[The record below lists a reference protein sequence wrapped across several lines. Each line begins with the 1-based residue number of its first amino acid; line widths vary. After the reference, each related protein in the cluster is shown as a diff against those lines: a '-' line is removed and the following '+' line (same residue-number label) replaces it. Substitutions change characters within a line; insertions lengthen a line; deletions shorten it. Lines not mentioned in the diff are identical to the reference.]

1 MNQYQ
6 WERGRHMSLSEDQLD
21 QIIAQE
27 RAREQAPLNEWRTIA
42 ARARE
47 EGLIRESESRS
58 WIAGQPW
65 IQAAAAML
73 LLVGGIAIG
82 RTTIAI
88 PSSAQSGAPS
98 EQVAGSGTRE
108 AGSEVTSGASTVA
121 AGAATSTGAS
131 FASVDDASTTLE
143 RALRDYQ
150 NASAY
155 LAANSSGP
163 TTVDSSGIYRTR
175 LAALDKVNN
184 AMESALRTAP
194 HDPVINQYY
203 LATMGARVA
212 TQQMAARPVG
222 LALRGF

>member
-1 MNQYQ
+1 
-6 WERGRHMSLSEDQLD
+6 MSHLSEDQLD
-21 QIIAQE
+21 QIIADDQ
-27 RAREQAPLNEWRTIA
+27 ARDQAPLNDWRTIA

-47 EGLIRESESRS
+47 EGLIRESQSRS
-58 WIAGQPW
+58 WVAGQPW

-88 PSSAQSGAPS
+88 PSSLQTAVNP
-98 EQVAGSGTRE
+98 GT
-108 AGSEVTSGASTVA
+108 STSSGASTAPAVPA
-121 AGAATSTGAS
+121 SSTTADS
-131 FASVDDASTTLE
+131 FASVDDASATLE
-143 RALRDYQ
+143 RALGDYQ
-150 NASAY
+150 RASAF

-212 TQQMAARPVG
+212 TEQMAARPVG

>member
-1 MNQYQ
+1 
-6 WERGRHMSLSEDQLD
+6 MSHLSEDQLD

-27 RAREQAPLNEWRTIA
+27 RAREHAPLNDWRTIA

-47 EGLIRESESRS
+47 EGLIRESQSRS
-58 WIAGQPW
+58 WVSGQPW

-88 PSSAQSGAPS
+88 PSSAQSGVDS
-98 EQVAGSGTRE
+98 LQI
-108 AGSEVTSGASTVA
+108 AGSEGTSA
-121 AGAATSTGAS
+121 APTSSVAS
-131 FASVDDASTTLE
+131 FASVDDASATLE
-143 RALRDYQ
+143 RALIDYQ
-150 NASAY
+150 RASAF

-163 TTVDSSGIYRTR
+163 TTLDSSGIYRTR

>member
-1 MNQYQ
+1 
-6 WERGRHMSLSEDQLD
+6 MSHLSEDQLD
-21 QIIAQE
+21 QIIADE
-27 RAREQAPLNEWRTIA
+27 RARKHAPLNDWRTIA
-42 ARARE
+42 TRARE
-47 EGLIRESESRS
+47 EGLIRESQSRS
-58 WIAGQPW
+58 WFASQPW

-88 PSSAQSGAPS
+88 PSSLQSAENLAQ
-98 EQVAGSGTRE
+98 T
-108 AGSEVTSGASTVA
+108 TSSDASTA
-121 AGAATSTGAS
+121 AIPDTSTMGAS
-131 FASVDDASTTLE
+131 FASVGDASTTLE

-150 NASAY
+150 RASAY

-163 TTVDSSGIYRTR
+163 TTADSSRIYRTR
-175 LAALDKVNN
+175 LAALDTVNT

-222 LALRGF
+222 LTLRGF

>member
-1 MNQYQ
+1 
-6 WERGRHMSLSEDQLD
+6 MSHLSEDQLD
-21 QIIAQE
+21 QIIATE
-27 RAREQAPLNEWRTIA
+27 RASQQAPLNDWRTIA

-47 EGLIRESESRS
+47 EGLIRESQSRS
-58 WIAGQPW
+58 WVSGRPW

-88 PSSAQSGAPS
+88 PGSVQSSDQAQ
-98 EQVAGSGTRE
+98 QIVGSG
-108 AGSEVTSGASTVA
+108 GTSGATTASSI
-121 AGAATSTGAS
+121 AG
-131 FASVDDASTTLE
+131 FASVDDASATLE
-143 RALRDYQ
+143 RALRDYER
-150 NASAY
+150 ASAF

-184 AMESALRTAP
+184 AMESALRTGP

-203 LATMGARVA
+203 LATMRARVA

>member
-1 MNQYQ
+1 
-6 WERGRHMSLSEDQLD
+6 MSLSEEQLD

-27 RAREQAPLNEWRTIA
+27 RAREQAPLNDWRTIA

-47 EGLIRESESRS
+47 EGLIRESQSRS

-73 LLVGGIAIG
+73 LLVGGVAIG

-88 PSSAQSGAPS
+88 PSSGQVVENPAQATS
-98 EQVAGSGTRE
+98 
-108 AGSEVTSGASTVA
+108 SGASNVVA
-121 AGAATSTGAS
+121 IPATSTSDNS
-131 FASVDDASTTLE
+131 FASVDEASATLE
-143 RALRDYQ
+143 RALGDYQ
-150 NASAY
+150 RASAY
-155 LAANSSGP
+155 LAANSPSRSA
-163 TTVDSSGIYRTR
+163 VDSSGIYRTR
-175 LAALDKVNN
+175 LAALEKVGP

-212 TQQMAARPVG
+212 TQQMVARPVV
-222 LALRGF
+222 LRGF

>member
-1 MNQYQ
+1 
-6 WERGRHMSLSEDQLD
+6 MSHLSEEQLD
-21 QIIAQE
+21 QIIAEE
-27 RAREQAPLNEWRTIA
+27 RAREQAPLNNWRTIA

-47 EGLIRESESRS
+47 EGLIRDSQSRS
-58 WIAGQPW
+58 WVSGQPW

-88 PSSAQSGAPS
+88 PSSAESGAAS
-98 EQVAGSGTRE
+98 QQIAGSGSRE
-108 AGSEVTSGASTVA
+108 AGSEATPGATTASNVA
-121 AGAATSTGAS
+121 G
-131 FASVDDASTTLE
+131 FASVDDASATLD
-143 RALRDYQ
+143 RALSDYQ
-150 NASAY
+150 RASAF